1 MRQTRPI
8 TIEQVVVASN
18 QPYDKVI
25 GALEARLGSAR
36 RKSGRRFGTPLTCCL
51 SPSRAEVPVDSEQTA
66 YVGNKELAL
75 VGPNPRWENVTGRNP
90 A

>member
-25 GALEARLGSAR
+25 GALEARLGPAQDWAAIWHS
-36 RKSGRRFGTPLTCCL
+36 LDVL
-51 SPSRAEVPVDSEQTA
+51 SLPSRAEVPVDSEQTA

-75 VGPNPRWENVTGRNP
+75 VGLNP
-90 A
+90 